1 MSLCTNHCGDYMI
14 WDGSRWVFDDGL
26 GTIHSPSAMDYI
38 VTGIPR
44 SGTSLLSV
52 ILSSSS
58 NSVCF
63 NEIHYDVPTLP
74 AFFTG
79 MRERIHAG
87 QSVVMTL
94 EMDGTYT
101 TDTLRGGE
109 VKKGKVLIEKKQH
122 DLRLGSNVNIP
133 YLNKIVELE
142 SMNYKIVALVRNP
155 IFSIASW
162 NSKAADGIP
171 ESRVYGDEQ
180 HSRWNKFSFTNE
192 SKLERQ
198 VKIWDHYAEIIESL
212 SGEHLVVRYETLI
225 SNPSKTISEMCDFL
239 DINTPAEIPEL
250 NDGNDEKKY
259 PQLEEITAVVNQNS
273 TMKQLFGY

>member
-1 MSLCTNHCGDYMI
+1 MI
-14 WDGSRWVFDDGL
+14 WDGKKWLFDDVSE
-26 GTIHSPSAMDYI
+26 TIHSPSAMDYI

-44 SGTSLLSV
+44 SGTSLASV

-58 NSVCF
+58 NSICF
-63 NEIHYDVPTLP
+63 NEIHYDIPTLP
-74 AFFTG
+74 VFFTG

-87 QSVVMTL
+87 QSVVMRL
-94 EMDGTYT
+94 EKDGTYS
-101 TDTLRGGE
+101 TDVLRGDS
-109 VKKGKVLIEKKQH
+109 KGMMAKVMIEGKEH
-122 DLRLGSNVNIP
+122 DLRLGSNVNVP
-133 YLNKIVELE
+133 YLNKISVLK
-142 SMNYKIVALVRNP
+142 SMNYKIVAVIRNP
-155 IFSIASW
+155 IFCIASW

-171 ESRVYGDEQ
+171 ISRVDGDEQ

-198 VKIWDHYAEIIESL
+198 IKIWDYYAEIIESL

-250 NDGNDEKKY
+250 IDGNDEKKY
-259 PQLEEITAVVNQNS
+259 PHLEEITAVVNQNS